1 MAAATD
7 AEIFS
12 RALKEERIVVSANT
26 DFGTLL
32 ALRSETRP
40 SVVIFRRGTDRR
52 PERQLALLN
61 ANLDQIQDALIR
73 GSIVVFDESRIRV
86 RSLPI
91 GGPDDA

>member
-12 RALKEERIVVSANT
+12 RALKEERIVVSADT

-73 GSIVVFDESRIRV
+73 GSIIVFDESRIRV